1 MPHVRKGRTARI
13 IRQKAA
19 IKRLEEDIRRS
30 QNYLMSLTSGER
42 EMSSIENRI
51 RIDTA
56 HLENMKKRL
65 DIRS

>member
-30 QNYLMSLTSGER
+30 QNYLMSLASGER

-51 RIDTA
+51 RVDTA

>member
-30 QNYLMSLTSGER
+30 QNYLMSLTSEGR
-42 EMSSIENRI
+42 EMSSVRDRI
-51 RIDTA
+51 QVDTA
-56 HLENMKKRL
+56 RLENMKKRIG
-65 DIRS
+65 IRS